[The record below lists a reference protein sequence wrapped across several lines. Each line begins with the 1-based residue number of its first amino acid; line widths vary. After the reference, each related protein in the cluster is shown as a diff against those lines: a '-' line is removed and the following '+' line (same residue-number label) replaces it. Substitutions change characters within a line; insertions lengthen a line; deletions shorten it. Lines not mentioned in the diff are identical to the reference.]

1 MASQWARVNP
11 WLYTWSPSPQ
21 LKGWLLRRVTMSNC
35 TGRGSSGSRQRLRQR
50 QGVRLCRPVG
60 RPRGSETS
68 LLLSLPLQTLLL
80 GHPYNVRE
88 DCELAGEG
96 CFSDWEKHTCRHSQ
110 LSVFQCSQWAVCPAV
125 CTAAAAAQVDS
136 RNHKPIPGRT
146 LAKSFWTQSFTL
158 RPLTTSKQKPFLKFG
173 FTKWS
178 RIYSTS
184 SFKCA
189 QESTLPLT
197 CCLCSIYCPSRKGNV
212 RVMLLLSCLLKGCP
226 F

>member
-1 MASQWARVNP
+1 
-11 WLYTWSPSPQ
+11 
-21 LKGWLLRRVTMSNC
+21 
-35 TGRGSSGSRQRLRQR
+35 
-50 QGVRLCRPVG
+50 
-60 RPRGSETS
+60 
-68 LLLSLPLQTLLL
+68 
-80 GHPYNVRE
+80 
-88 DCELAGEG
+88 
-96 CFSDWEKHTCRHSQ
+96 
-110 LSVFQCSQWAVCPAV
+110 
-125 CTAAAAAQVDS
+125 
-136 RNHKPIPGRT
+136 
-146 LAKSFWTQSFTL
+146 
-158 RPLTTSKQKPFLKFG
+158 LKFG